1 MICRSIII
9 SRQRSIMVE
18 YNMMKLLIGK
28 ILIFIALLLTTL
40 LYIIF
45 TPAVAFGFAVGVLA
59 MLINWKL
66 LAYQNEKVLREKR
79 SPGFVYAFVFLRY
92 AIMAGLLIGAF
103 VARNIN
109 GYMAL
114 VGLLFSQIYIF
125 VFALIL
131 SNKERGQHDA

>member
-1 MICRSIII
+1 M
-9 SRQRSIMVE
+9 E

-28 ILIFIALLLTTL
+28 ILIFIALIVSTL

-45 TPAVAFGFAVGVLA
+45 TPAVAFGFAVGILA

-79 SPGFVYAFVFLRY
+79 QPGFVYAFVFLRY
-92 AIMAGLLIGAF
+92 AIMGGLLAGAF
-103 VARNIN
+103 AARNIN

-114 VGLLFSQIYIF
+114 AGLLFSQVYIF

-131 SNKERGQHDA
+131 SNKERGRHDA

>member
-1 MICRSIII
+1 
-9 SRQRSIMVE
+9 VE

-28 ILIFIALLLTTL
+28 ILIFIALIVSTL

-45 TPAVAFGFAVGVLA
+45 TPAVAFGFAVGILA

-79 SPGFVYAFVFLRY
+79 QPGFVYAFVFLRY
-92 AIMAGLLIGAF
+92 AIMGGLLAGAF
-103 VARNIN
+103 AARNIN

-114 VGLLFSQIYIF
+114 AGLLFSQVYIF

-131 SNKERGQHDA
+131 SNKERGRHDA

>member
-1 MICRSIII
+1 MQNHYYFTAEEGI
-9 SRQRSIMVE
+9 VE

-28 ILIFIALLLTTL
+28 ILIFIALIVSTL

-45 TPAVAFGFAVGVLA
+45 TPAVAFGFAVGILA

-79 SPGFVYAFVFLRY
+79 QPGFVYAFVFLRY
-92 AIMAGLLIGAF
+92 AIMGGLLAGAF
-103 VARNIN
+103 AARNIN

-114 VGLLFSQIYIF
+114 AGLLFSQVYIF

-131 SNKERGQHDA
+131 SNKERGRHDA

>member
-1 MICRSIII
+1 MQNHYYFKAEESI
-9 SRQRSIMVE
+9 VE

-28 ILIFIALLLTTL
+28 ILIFIALIVSTL

-45 TPAVAFGFAVGVLA
+45 TPAVAFGFAVGILA

-79 SPGFVYAFVFLRY
+79 QPGFVYAFVFLRY
-92 AIMAGLLIGAF
+92 AIMGGLLAGAF
-103 VARNIN
+103 AARNIN

-114 VGLLFSQIYIF
+114 AGLLFSQVYIF

-131 SNKERGQHDA
+131 SNKERGRHDA

>member
-1 MICRSIII
+1 
-9 SRQRSIMVE
+9 
-18 YNMMKLLIGK
+18 MKLLIGK
-28 ILIFIALLLTTL
+28 ILIFIALIVSTL

-45 TPAVAFGFAVGVLA
+45 TPAVAFGFAVGILA

-79 SPGFVYAFVFLRY
+79 QPGFVYAFVFLRY
-92 AIMAGLLIGAF
+92 AIMGGLLAGAF
-103 VARNIN
+103 AARNIN

-114 VGLLFSQIYIF
+114 AGLLFSQVYIF

-131 SNKERGQHDA
+131 SNKERGRHDA

>member
-1 MICRSIII
+1 VQNHYYFTAEESI
-9 SRQRSIMVE
+9 VE

-28 ILIFIALLLTTL
+28 ILIFIALIVSTL

-45 TPAVAFGFAVGVLA
+45 TPAVAFGFAVGILA

-79 SPGFVYAFVFLRY
+79 QPGFVYAFVFLRY
-92 AIMAGLLIGAF
+92 AIMGGLLAGAF
-103 VARNIN
+103 AARNIN

-114 VGLLFSQIYIF
+114 AGLLFSQVYIF

-131 SNKERGQHDA
+131 SNKERGRHDA

>member
-1 MICRSIII
+1 
-9 SRQRSIMVE
+9 MVE

-66 LAYQNEKVLREKR
+66 LAYQNEKTLREKR

>member
-1 MICRSIII
+1 MQNHYYFTAEESI
-9 SRQRSIMVE
+9 VE

-28 ILIFIALLLTTL
+28 ILIFIALIVSTL

-45 TPAVAFGFAVGVLA
+45 TPAVAFGFAVGILA

-79 SPGFVYAFVFLRY
+79 QPGFVYAFVFLRY
-92 AIMAGLLIGAF
+92 AIMGGLLAGAF
-103 VARNIN
+103 AARNIN

-114 VGLLFSQIYIF
+114 AGLLFSQVYIF

-131 SNKERGQHDA
+131 SNKERGRHDA

>member
-1 MICRSIII
+1 
-9 SRQRSIMVE
+9 MVE

-59 MLINWKL
+59 MLINWKR